1 MIMARKNGP
10 HAGSEL
16 AVYVERRILELRG
29 IRTQREIATQAGFPN
44 PNMLTMIKLGDS
56 KLAIDRVATLAEA
69 LQTDPKNLLRM
80 ALLQEG
86 NQTMNRIFNDIIGT
100 VVSRNEVGWLEELR
114 EASGGGD
121 PAVTSRARMALRAIF
136 GR

>member
-1 MIMARKNGP
+1 MIMTRKNGP
-10 HAGSEL
+10 HAGTEL

-29 IRTQREIATQAGFPN
+29 TKTQREIATQAGFPN

-121 PAVTSRARMALRAIF
+121 PVVTSRARMALRAIF

>member
-29 IRTQREIATQAGFPN
+29 IRTQREIATQAGF
-44 PNMLTMIKLGDS
+44 
-56 KLAIDRVATLAEA
+56 
-69 LQTDPKNLLRM
+69 PKNLLRM

-136 GR
+136 GK

>member
-10 HAGSEL
+10 HAGTEL
-16 AVYVERRILELRG
+16 ATYVERRILELRATK
-29 IRTQREIATQAGFPN
+29 TQRKIATQAGFPN

-136 GR
+136 GK